1 MKDIKISVITPT
13 FNSIQFIEICIQNVI
28 LQKCNYVE
36 HIIVD
41 AASTD
46 GTVDIIKQYAE
57 KYPHIRWISEPDKGQ
72 SDAMNKGIQM
82 AQADIIS
89 FLNVDDLYTSF
100 VLNRVIHIFEQHPN
114 FEFIAGNCRLYDFDG
129 NLLYY
134 NRPQRIKPYHLFSYT
149 EPFPINPAAYFYK
162 KQIHERAGYYTVDNH
177 FTMDYEFILKAS
189 MHCNMIYCNEDWG
202 IAIYHEQSKTQN
214 DLQQNKMFERKRN
227 TFDSVYSNIPNKIKL
242 LAQLYSIYKKIK
254 R

>member
-1 MKDIKISVITPT
+1 MIKLSIITPV
-13 FNSIQFIEICIQNVI
+13 FNSVAFIETCILNVVQ
-28 LQKCNYVE
+28 QKCTQLE

-89 FLNVDDLYTSF
+89 FLNVDDLYTNF
-100 VLNRVIHIFEQHPN
+100 VLNRVLDIFNQHPN
-114 FEFIAGNCRLYDFDG
+114 FEFIAGNCRLYDFEG

-134 NRPQRIKPYHLFSYT
+134 NRPQRIKNYHLFSYT

-177 FTMDYEFILKAS
+177 LTMDYEFILQAS
-189 MHCNMIYCNEDWG
+189 LHCNMIYFNEDWG

-214 DLQQNKMFERKRN
+214 EIHQNQMFERKRQ
-227 TFDSVYSNIPNKIKL
+227 TFEKIYNAISIKIKI
-242 LAQLYSIYKKIK
+242 LAVLYALYKKLK
-254 R
+254 